1 MPSLGTKVDR
11 LPYSNGSDSSLAS
24 ALVSTR
30 DTVSVSF
37 KYSVVLCL
45 EVRVRP
51 GLLTTRTVTMGLI
64 DVDCHN
70 QLLGHLPA
78 CSRSGG
84 PSHAHIGSRCRLSTA
99 LIFAQHDGGG
109 PPVWWSKS
117 TSGFFGCHQVY
128 TEVERAFSQCFGSS
142 TRTPHWQFLLVN
154 REEKSSGSGSQK
166 MGTPTFHAPW

>member
-1 MPSLGTKVDR
+1 MPCLLSSFNRGSAPQQGDIPKGGLPSWNGDVLFAQRTKVDR
-11 LPYSNGSDSSLAS
+11 LPYSNGSDSSLTP

-84 PSHAHIGSRCRLSTA
+84 PSHAHIGSRCH
-99 LIFAQHDGGG
+99 I
-109 PPVWWSKS
+109 
-117 TSGFFGCHQVY
+117 
-128 TEVERAFSQCFGSS
+128 GSN
-142 TRTPHWQFLLVN
+142 PFN
-154 REEKSSGSGSQK
+154 
-166 MGTPTFHAPW
+166 